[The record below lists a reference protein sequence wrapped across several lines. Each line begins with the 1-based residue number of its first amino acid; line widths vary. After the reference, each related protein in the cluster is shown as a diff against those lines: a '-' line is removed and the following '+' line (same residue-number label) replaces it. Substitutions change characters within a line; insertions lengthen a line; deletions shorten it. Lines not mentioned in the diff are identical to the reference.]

1 MKLSPTRTS
10 ENIMKILKSCIMI
23 IAVLCY
29 IISLTSC
36 DKTEGSISFSGKVE
50 VSPSLVKVGDE
61 VTFSIDQ
68 SKSLGGITINNE
80 SSIIING
87 KEVVKSVVYYI
98 DGTEIAESTDK
109 ENGYVATYVV
119 SGFTVGT
126 YSVTAHCKSNFKDVE
141 INESISFGIL
151 TIEE

>member
-36 DKTEGSISFSGKVE
+36 DKTEGSISFSGK
-50 VSPSLVKVGDE
+50 VKVGDE